1 MLTDYITS
9 ALATLL
15 VVADPIF
22 LSALF
27 LGVTHGMGGR
37 QRREVALRAS
47 IIALVIL
54 VAAGLGGAKLL
65 DLLGI
70 SLSAFRIAGGLLLL
84 SSAAEMVF
92 DRRSQRDQATADK
105 AISVDHVKNIAAFP
119 LAIPLM
125 AGPGAIT
132 AMILLAGRADGR
144 VDYLG
149 ALFGVAMIMIKV
161 RSPMLVAVGMYLP
174 LATTFAIFVG
184 GLFRWASDNAAK
196 RAQLNGAQRTRVES
210 VGILIASG
218 LIAGEALMG
227 LIVATLTFF
236 DQGLPHIQKEGSY
249 LVGLLVLAILGYVM
263 IKLPLANAGR
273 PDEPAPP
280 TAMM

>member
-1 MLTDYITS
+1 MLIDYITS

-27 LGVTHGMGGR
+27 LGVTSDMDAA
-37 QRREVALRAS
+37 QRREVAIRAS
-47 IIALVIL
+47 IIAFCIL
-54 VAAGLGGAKLL
+54 LAAGLGGAKLL

-92 DRRSQRDQATADK
+92 DRRSQRLQATAEK

-132 AMILLAGRADGR
+132 AMILLAGRAEGRIDHLVSLYAVAALVMAACLACFLMAERISKLLGVTGRAVVSRLLGIILAALAVQFVIDG
-144 VDYLG
+144 
-149 ALFGVAMIMIKV
+149 
-161 RSPMLVAVGMYLP
+161 
-174 LATTFAIFVG
+174 
-184 GLFRWASDNAAK
+184 
-196 RAQLNGAQRTRVES
+196 
-210 VGILIASG
+210 
-218 LIAGEALMG
+218 
-227 LIVATLTFF
+227 
-236 DQGLPHIQKEGSY
+236 
-249 LVGLLVLAILGYVM
+249 VLALS
-263 IKLPLANAGR
+263 R
-273 PDEPAPP
+273 SS
-280 TAMM
+280 

>member
-15 VVADPIF
+15 VVADPVF

-27 LGVTHGMGGR
+27 LGVTHGMER
-37 QRREVALRAS
+37 KQRREVALRAS
-47 IIALVIL
+47 AIAFCIL
-54 VAAGLGGAKLL
+54 LAAGLGGAKLL
-65 DLLGI
+65 ELLGI

-92 DRRSQRDQATADK
+92 DRRSQRLQATAEQ

-144 VDYLG
+144 VDYLVSLYAVA
-149 ALFGVAMIMIKV
+149 ALVMVACCLCFLMAEKISK
-161 RSPMLVAVGMYLP
+161 
-174 LATTFAIFVG
+174 
-184 GLFRWASDNAAK
+184 
-196 RAQLNGAQRTRVES
+196 
-210 VGILIASG
+210 
-218 LIAGEALMG
+218 LMG
-227 LIVATLTFF
+227 ITGRAVMTR
-236 DQGLPHIQKEGSY
+236 
-249 LVGLLVLAILGYVM
+249 LLGIILAALAVQFVIDGVVVLAN
-263 IKLPLANAGR
+263 P
-273 PDEPAPP
+273 
-280 TAMM
+280 